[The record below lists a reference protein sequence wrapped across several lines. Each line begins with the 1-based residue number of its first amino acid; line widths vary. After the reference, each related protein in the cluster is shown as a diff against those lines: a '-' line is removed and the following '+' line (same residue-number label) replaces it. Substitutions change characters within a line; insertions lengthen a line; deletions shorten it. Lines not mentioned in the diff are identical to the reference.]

1 MEFDVMGKLFP
12 NALTMVIQL
21 CATGVLFYWFR
32 RLLWQPT
39 KNYLNKRS
47 ELADSQLREAD
58 QANQKAKQLQEQANA
73 ALLEA
78 AKEAH
83 ALVERGKEEGQRV
96 REQLSK
102 DGKQAADLKLQAALR
117 EITYQRQ
124 QMQDSIQ
131 NEIVDVALLAARKLI
146 EDKFDEETDRSQVER
161 FIKDVRS

>member
-1 MEFDVMGKLFP
+1 
-12 NALTMVIQL
+12 
-21 CATGVLFYWFR
+21 
-32 RLLWQPT
+32 
-39 KNYLNKRS
+39 
-47 ELADSQLREAD
+47 
-58 QANQKAKQLQEQANA
+58 
-73 ALLEA
+73 LLEA

>member
-1 MEFDVMGKLFP
+1 MGKLFP
-12 NALTMVIQL
+12 NPLTMLIQL
-21 CATGVLFYWFR
+21 SATGVLFYWFR
-32 RLLWQPT
+32 RLLWEPT
-39 KNYLNKRS
+39 KKYLAKRS
-47 ELADSQLREAD
+47 ELADSHLRAAD
-58 QANQKAKQLQEQANA
+58 LANQTAKQLQEQANA

>member
-1 MEFDVMGKLFP
+1 MGKLFP
-12 NALTMVIQL
+12 NPLTMLIQL
-21 CATGVLFYWFR
+21 SATGVLFYWFR
-32 RLLWQPT
+32 RLLWEPT
-39 KNYLNKRS
+39 KKYLAKRS
-47 ELADSQLREAD
+47 ELADSQLRAAD
-58 QANQKAKQLQEQANA
+58 LANQTAKQLQEQANA